1 MTLVAPQA
9 EAKKRECTGAEM
21 ALLYNFKEVSFSIE
35 VLLQDE
41 NNQINFFTSR
51 YSDFV
56 ITQNT
61 SSPNAV
67 SLKNQID
74 ALKSKVLGRKKQI
87 DSLDKQSKAVLSK
100 CTTTTVEQ
108 LQSSKTRKV
117 CTSNEKKAINF
128 VIASFRSVQDK
139 KRLWDGKKRVA
150 EAWMSDSTKPSSIQ
164 ANART
169 DFYTYSRYYEIEEVK
184 ESLVTNQFEFLNA
197 SCKNSG
203 LYLPRPYTPVAP
215 APTPTPTPN
224 SNKGV
229 YLIDWR
235 FNYNPII
242 GGFTS
247 VQRPDGSVMVQCKDG
262 AYSPYPKWNFPI
274 GLNLEGAKLLVTG
287 SSGKDDFYTNFIGE
301 YLGKI
306 KNTLVPVERID
317 VLGSKFGR
325 DEDFKIDDYKLYDII
340 GKSIDFSAN
349 GSICGLTTEPLP
361 NLKQTLASDIQTAAL
376 FLLIKTDQNPG
387 RIWPPGNQIAILI
400 GSFTIL
406 SAAEKV
412 EADKAFAERAA
423 AAEKA
428 AAEKAAAE
436 KAAAEKAAAEKAAA
450 EKAAREC
457 LPVNCP
463 TVGSIGPGGGIVFYD
478 AGSYQSWGRYLEVAP
493 KGWSGKASDPEAEW
507 CNIIDV
513 LFSDSISDLTLKA
526 KIGEEIGK
534 GKANTNMMLAGCTS
548 GAGVLANSYKGGG
561 KNDWYLP
568 SIDELSQFLKPGRE
582 GFLSDYYWSSSEGC
596 CWTTATRKTPGAWTL
611 GLTGT
616 YPGLDRNL
624 FTKGLT
630 YPNGERE
637 LPVARVR
644 PIRAF

>member
-1 MTLVAPQA
+1 VTFVAPQA

-21 ALLYNFKEVSFSIE
+21 ALLYNFKEMSFSIE

-117 CTSNEKKAINF
+117 CTSNEKKAINS

-184 ESLVTNQFEFLNA
+184 ESLVTKQFEFLNA
-197 SCKNSG
+197 SCRNSG

-235 FNYNPII
+235 FNYNSST

-247 VQRPDGSVMVQCKDG
+247 EQRPDGSVIVQCKDG
-262 AYSPYPKWNFPI
+262 INFPYPKWNFPI

-287 SSGKDDFYTNFIGE
+287 SSVKDDLYSKFIGE
-301 YLGKI
+301 FTGRI

-317 VLGSKFGR
+317 VLGAKFGR
-325 DEDFKIDDYKLYDII
+325 DQEFRMDEYNLYDII
-340 GKSIDFSAN
+340 GKSIGFSAD
-349 GSICGLTTEPLP
+349 GSICGLTTEPLS
-361 NLKQTLASDIQTAAL
+361 NLKQTLASDRS
-376 FLLIKTDQNPG
+376 K
-387 RIWPPGNQIAILI
+387 
-400 GSFTIL
+400 SC
-406 SAAEKV
+406 S
-412 EADKAFAERAA
+412 
-423 AAEKA
+423 
-428 AAEKAAAE
+428 
-436 KAAAEKAAAEKAAA
+436 
-450 EKAAREC
+450 
-457 LPVNCP
+457 
-463 TVGSIGPGGGIVFYD
+463 
-478 AGSYQSWGRYLEVAP
+478 
-493 KGWSGKASDPEAEW
+493 
-507 CNIIDV
+507 
-513 LFSDSISDLTLKA
+513 
-526 KIGEEIGK
+526 
-534 GKANTNMMLAGCTS
+534 
-548 GAGVLANSYKGGG
+548 NSYR
-561 KNDWYLP
+561 LFR
-568 SIDELSQFLKPGRE
+568 SIVSSRK
-582 GFLSDYYWSSSEGC
+582 SSS
-596 CWTTATRKTPGAWTL
+596 RKSC
-611 GLTGT
+611 
-616 YPGLDRNL
+616 R
-624 FTKGLT
+624 
-630 YPNGERE
+630 R
-637 LPVARVR
+637 
-644 PIRAF
+644 